1 MGAVASD
8 AGMSKG
14 ASVVEAA
21 RAAEAAATEVAPGET
36 AETDTQGV
44 QEGMEDPGTAA
55 AAISKNDFLAAPP
68 NVDGNGGNPGGGDD
82 GGGGGG
88 PGADTGGGGGEG
100 GEGSAGGI
108 VGVGPEHSGQSR
120 REGGEVGSSGG
131 GG

>member
-1 MGAVASD
+1 
-8 AGMSKG
+8 MSRTPE
-14 ASVVEAA
+14 ATEAA
-21 RAAEAAATEVAPGET
+21 LGEA

-55 AAISKNDFLAAPP
+55 AARSKIDILAAPP

-88 PGADTGGGGGEG
+88 PGADTGSGGGEG

-120 REGGEVGSSGG
+120 REGGEVGSGG
-131 GG
+131 GDG